1 LVNFSGKLNAGFTG
15 DTGTNPAVRTATQVA
30 TLNPTAFGQTD
41 RTLMDFS
48 GGVSSLVQGRLN
60 GATPSSNSAM
70 MAMSYGPESGQSG
83 GLKAQQMNPGLANPA
98 PITVWANSFGGQ
110 RRQDATD
117 ATLGS
122 TSTAWGAAIG
132 VDRKVRQDWLVG
144 AFVGGGSGRTAVALN
159 SQSVDTDYIFGG
171 VYSRFDWVSQFFDFT
186 LQGGATSNKST
197 RSVMSNLAASG
208 FDSATASYRG
218 WYINPE
224 VAYGV
229 RSQLGNGFVL
239 TPTARVRYLAAMV
252 DGYSET
258 GSAQSLS
265 VAARTLQNFEERGE
279 LELSKTTNFFD
290 GDHALKASVHGGV
303 IAQQRLFDTMVNTVL
318 IGQNL
323 SFAAPGKGSTVGAVA
338 GASFDYYTSR
348 NVSVFGA
355 VEGIANS
362 DQSRTGTAKGGVR
375 VTF

>member
-1 LVNFSGKLNAGFTG
+1 
-15 DTGTNPAVRTATQVA
+15 
-30 TLNPTAFGQTD
+30 
-41 RTLMDFS
+41 
-48 GGVSSLVQGRLN
+48 
-60 GATPSSNSAM
+60 
-70 MAMSYGPESGQSG
+70 
-83 GLKAQQMNPGLANPA
+83 
-98 PITVWANSFGGQ
+98 
-110 RRQDATD
+110 
-117 ATLGS
+117 
-122 TSTAWGAAIG
+122 
-132 VDRKVRQDWLVG
+132 VD
-144 AFVGGGSGRTAVALN
+144 S
-159 SQSVDTDYIFGG
+159 DYIFGG

-224 VAYGV
+224 LAYGV

-265 VAARTLQNFEERGE
+265 VAARTLAELRGARRGRTVEDDE
-279 LELSKTTNFFD
+279 LLRC
-290 GDHALKASVHGGV
+290 DHALKASVHGGV
-303 IAQQRLFDTMVNTVL
+303 IAQQRMFDTMVSTVL

-323 SFAAPGKGSTVGAVA
+323 SFAAPRQGQHGRRGGLGRARLLHDQETCRCSA
-338 GASFDYYTSR
+338 
-348 NVSVFGA
+348 A
-355 VEGIANS
+355 VEG
-362 DQSRTGTAKGGVR
+362 QSRTPTGAATGTAKSGVR

>member
-1 LVNFSGKLNAGFTG
+1 MACRRWCKAVKAGLV
-15 DTGTNPAVRTATQVA
+15 
-30 TLNPTAFGQTD
+30 
-41 RTLMDFS
+41 
-48 GGVSSLVQGRLN
+48 
-60 GATPSSNSAM
+60 
-70 MAMSYGPESGQSG
+70 
-83 GLKAQQMNPGLANPA
+83 NPA
-98 PITVWANSFGGQ
+98 PTTVWANSFGGQ

-132 VDRKVRQDWLVG
+132 VDHKVRQDWLVG
-144 AFVGGGSGRTAVALN
+144 AFVGGGSGRTSVELN
-159 SQSVDTDYIFGG
+159 SQSIDSDTIFGG
-171 VYSRFDWVSQFFDFT
+171 VYSRFDWISQFFDFT
-186 LQGGATSNKST
+186 LQGGASSNKST

-208 FDSATASYRG
+208 LDSATASYRG

-290 GDHALKASVHGGV
+290 GDHVLKASVHGGV

-338 GASFDYYTSR
+338 GASFDYYTAK

-355 VEGIANS
+355 VEAIANS
-362 DQSRTGTAKGGVR
+362 DQSRTGTAKGGVQ